1 MIRYPQTLSLTA
13 VVVLAVSCSLPV
25 LRESPLVP
33 AVRDEAA
40 VPPSNPSSFVRV
52 DFHRAPPRA
61 GCPPSGCRK
70 PTLKTLAVAHQ
81 PAADSSWQPQR
92 AIAKLLNEP
101 HSVAGPA
108 AMTET
113 AAAIAPQR
121 RVPVEPIEREL
132 NFYFRYADATL
143 APDARD
149 KLNDALRNRAS
160 LHRVSIRGRTDGL
173 GASPANQRLALARA
187 NAVRQHLLSRDP
199 SLATLIEV
207 EARGSC
213 CYVAPNAT
221 ASGRA
226 LNRRVEITFVHQD
239 SDA

>member
-1 MIRYPQTLSLTA
+1 MTRYPQTLSLTA

-40 VPPSNPSSFVRV
+40 VLPPNSAPFVQI
-52 DFHRAPPRA
+52 DFHRIPTRA

-70 PTLKTLAVAHQ
+70 PTLKTLAVDYRPTGDLAGH
-81 PAADSSWQPQR
+81 PQL
-92 AIAKLLNEP
+92 ALAKLLNEP
-101 HSVAGPA
+101 HSVAGNTATTAPA
-108 AMTET
+108 ATP
-113 AAAIAPQR
+113 ARAPVR
-121 RVPVEPIEREL
+121 TSEVEL
-132 NFYFRYADATL
+132 NVYFRYADATL

-149 KLNDALRNRAS
+149 KLHDALRDRAS
-160 LHRVSIRGRTDGL
+160 LQRVSIRGRTDGL

-187 NAVRQHLLSRDP
+187 NAVRQHLVARDP

-213 CYVAPNAT
+213 CYVAPNTT
-221 ASGRA
+221 ASGRK
-226 LNRRVEITFVHQD
+226 LNRRVEITFVFQD
-239 SDA
+239 ADA